1 MRHASTAVVL
11 SLMMSTGVMA
21 QAPSPPLELLPGAG
35 GAPVKDN
42 ANPCRDEVAGALKKL
57 RSASWF
63 RMTTN
68 MITENGPTV
77 MEIDYVLPDKMHQKV
92 TQTLTN
98 QKSEIILV
106 GDKAWA
112 KNGEAWQD
120 LANDLTQTL
129 KAQMYQN
136 VVEQQVDV
144 GNYSCKGRVQISGR
158 DALSYKLEDQ
168 PEKESVVK
176 NETYRMFYVDA
187 VTGLPLSNALIAPGR
202 EATPLFKAVYSYPID
217 MTIVQPANV
226 AAPGATSAPPAQP
239 K

>member
-1 MRHASTAVVL
+1 MRHASVAVIFAVITSSVAL
-11 SLMMSTGVMA
+11 A

-35 GAPVKDN
+35 GQPPKEN
-42 ANPCRDEVAGALKKL
+42 ANPCRDEVATALKKL

-68 MITENGPTV
+68 MITENGPTA
-77 MEIDYVLPDKMHQKV
+77 MEIDYVLPDKMHQRV
-92 TQTLTN
+92 TQTVTN

-129 KAQMYQN
+129 KSQMYQN
-136 VVEQQVDV
+136 VVEQQDDV

-158 DALSYKLEDQ
+158 DALAYKLEDQ
-168 PEKESVVK
+168 PDKESVVK

-187 VTGLPLSNALIAPGR
+187 VTGMPLSNALIAPGR
-202 EATPLFKAVYSYPID
+202 EATPLFKAVYTYPMD
-217 MTIVQPANV
+217 MKIEQPASV
-226 AAPGATSAPPAQP
+226 APPTAPPTPPAQP